1 MIRAAIANVLRLPS
15 ASAFK
20 LAINEGKICA
30 VRMTI
35 NSVILCVFDFSSL
48 DSPIIL
54 TILL

>member
-35 NSVILCVFDFSSL
+35 NSVILCVFDFSS
-48 DSPIIL
+48 PV
-54 TILL
+54 LLY